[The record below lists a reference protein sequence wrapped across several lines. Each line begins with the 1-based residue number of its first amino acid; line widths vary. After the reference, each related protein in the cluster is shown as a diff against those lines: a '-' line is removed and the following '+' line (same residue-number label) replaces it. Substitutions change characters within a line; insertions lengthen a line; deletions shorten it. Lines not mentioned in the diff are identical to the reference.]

1 MKSDFILREFK
12 DEDYP
17 GVLKLWELL
26 GLGGVH
32 RGDDLQIIRRTIDM
46 GGQLLLLVDSGSNEI
61 VGSSWLTLDGR
72 RTYMHHFGIHTE
84 YQGKGLADILLEASL
99 KLAKSYGMQI
109 KLEVHKDNVRALN
122 LYIKTGFIYLGDYHV
137 YIIRD
142 ISSI

>member
-17 GVLKLWELL
+17 SVLKLWELL

-46 GGQLLLLVDSGSNEI
+46 GGQLLLLVEPGSSEI
-61 VGSSWLTLDGR
+61 VGSSWLTIDGR
-72 RTYMHHFGIHTE
+72 RTYLHHFGIHTE

-122 LYIKTGFIYLGDYHV
+122 LYVKTGFIYLGDYHV

-142 ISSI
+142 ISAI